1 MNNITDEQIMK
12 ILNEQKSF
20 LDTIYDE
27 KQILGIFTY
36 GRVNYGFARTIDDI
50 KTLVIYLPTFS
61 ELCNIEPNLLEKVDI
76 PYKNNKVIKKIDIRG
91 LYNFATLH
99 DGVLMETLSSEYR
112 IINPIYK
119 KIFTKYFLLNKEL
132 IFRCNPTKK
141 VETIVTAGIK
151 ALNKY
156 EEDNTDIDSIFKA
169 SYLRIAGRLYLDGVS
184 SENCINLRQDY
195 YKNYL
200 WQILNGEIVPDLQE
214 VRSEL
219 ELLLREVYEQD
230 LVPNTKIKEIIDE
243 GSSEI
248 IKVSLTDI
256 VQTETFMNKITV
268 LEKQAFDIILN
279 HLSNEYE
286 GFVSISQ
293 LVEESDISRPVFKS
307 ILNKMQKNLIAELEN
322 KGAKGTYIKII
333 DSNILKQIDNK

>member
-1 MNNITDEQIMK
+1 MNKISDEEIKNIVSDQLDYIYSK
-12 ILNEQKSF
+12 IN
-20 LDTIYDE
+20 E

-36 GRVNYGFARTIDDI
+36 GKVNYGFARTIDDI
-50 KTLVIYLPTFS
+50 KTLIIYLPTFS
-61 ELCNIEPNLLEKVDI
+61 ELCNIEPNISEISEI
-76 PYKNNKVIKKIDIRG
+76 PYKNNMIIKKIDIRG

-99 DGVLMETLSSEYR
+99 DGVLVETLSSEYK
-112 IINPIYK
+112 IINPRYK

-141 VETIVTAGIK
+141 VETIVAAGLK

-184 SENCINLRQDY
+184 CENCINLRQDY

-200 WQILNGEIVPDLQE
+200 WQILNGEMIPDLQE
-214 VRSEL
+214 IRCEL
-219 ELLLREVYEQD
+219 ELLLREVYEQN
-230 LVPNTKIKEIIDE
+230 LTPNIKIKDIINT

-248 IKVSLTDI
+248 LKVSLTDTA
-256 VQTETFMNKITV
+256 QTEIFTNKITK
-268 LEKQAFDIILN
+268 LEKQAFDIILS

-286 GFVSISQ
+286 GFVSVSQ
-293 LVEESDISRPVFKS
+293 LVEESGISRPVFKS
-307 ILNKMQKNLIAELEN
+307 ILDKMQKNLIAELEN

-333 DSNILKQIDNK
+333 DGDILSK